1 VEKEIRVSRRGR
13 ESIEPMKL
21 EFPLYPSQ
29 GKRGYFLYT
38 GEIVILFAIYFGTA
52 RFGLSLDAIS
62 RFATLVWFP
71 SGLAVA
77 ALLLFGYRLWPGIL
91 IGAFLV
97 NLFNGAPLFV
107 ALGIGIGNTLEALV
121 GTYLL
126 KRNKV
131 SYTVDHL
138 RDVLVLVLLAIPLSS
153 LISATFGASSLL
165 LGKVIAFSAYYP
177 TWSAWWIGD
186 MISILI
192 LTPFILTWSTWPRG
206 KVSAKRMAE
215 MCILTVFVLAVG
227 LIVFLGLL
235 HPDQR
240 SYSLTYLVFP
250 PLIWAALRFSP
261 RGVLAAIL
269 ALSTFAIIGTIQG
282 LSSFSMSGPGDGLV
296 LLQSFMGIIAIT
308 SLILAAVMAERRELA
323 LRKDEFISMAGHELR
338 TPLTSLQGY
347 TELLHRKF
355 AQQGN
360 QEAQSYLAKMAMQ
373 INRLSRLIDDL
384 LDISKIQAGKITFA
398 EEAVDV
404 DALVNEV
411 VENLQQT
418 ASQHQIS
425 IEGRAQREIVGDRER
440 LGQVVINLITNAIK
454 YSPGAERIT
463 VHLACTP
470 DTLTVSVQDFG
481 IGIPKAQ
488 QEKVFER
495 FYRVYSDQTRTSSGL
510 GIGLYIAH
518 QIIEQHN
525 GKMWVE
531 SVEGQ
536 GSTFSFSLPAVR
548 EA

>member
-1 VEKEIRVSRRGR
+1 MVV
-13 ESIEPMKL
+13 
-21 EFPLYPSQ
+21 
-29 GKRGYFLYT
+29 
-38 GEIVILFAIYFGTA
+38 LFAIYFGTA
-52 RFGLSLDAIS
+52 KFGLSLNAVS

-77 ALLLFGYRLWPGIL
+77 ALLLFGYHLWPGIL
-91 IGAFLV
+91 MGAFLV

-126 KRNKV
+126 KRNQF

-138 RDVLVLVLLAIPLSS
+138 RDVLVLVLLAVPLSA

-165 LGKVIAFSAYYP
+165 LGKVIAFSSYYP

-192 LTPFILTWSTWPRG
+192 LTPFLLTWNTWPRG
-206 KVSAKRMAE
+206 KVSAKCMAE
-215 MCILTVFVLAVG
+215 MGILTLFVLAVG

-250 PLIWAALRFSP
+250 PLIWAALRFGP
-261 RGVLAAIL
+261 RGVLLAIL
-269 ALSTFAIIGTIQG
+269 ALSTFAIVGTIQG
-282 LSSFSMSGPGDGLV
+282 LSPFSTSGPGDGLV

-308 SLILAAVMAERRELA
+308 SLILAAVMAERKELA
-323 LRKDEFISMAGHELR
+323 QRKDEFISMAGHELR
-338 TPLTSLQGY
+338 TPLTSLQGF

-355 AQQGN
+355 TQQGN
-360 QEAQSYLAKMAMQ
+360 QEGQRYLAKMAMQ
-373 INRLSRLIDDL
+373 INQLSRLIDDL
-384 LDISKIQAGKITFA
+384 LDISKMQTGKITFA

-404 DALVNEV
+404 DALVSEV
-411 VENLQQT
+411 VESLQQT
-418 ASQHQIS
+418 TSQHQIS
-425 IEGRAQREIVGDRER
+425 IEGGVQREIVGDRER
-440 LGQVVINLITNAIK
+440 LGQVLINLITNAIK
-454 YSPGAERIT
+454 YSPRAESII
-463 VHLACTP
+463 VHLACTD

-481 IGIPKAQ
+481 IGIPKAHR
-488 QEKVFER
+488 EKVFER
-495 FYRVYSDQTRTSSGL
+495 FYRVHSNRDRTYSGL

-518 QIIEQHN
+518 QIVERHD

-536 GSTFSFSLPAVR
+536 GSTFSFSLPIAR

>member
-1 VEKEIRVSRRGR
+1 
-13 ESIEPMKL
+13 MKL
-21 EFPLYPSQ
+21 KFPLYPSQ
-29 GKRGYFLYT
+29 SKRGYFLYA

-52 RFGLSLDAIS
+52 RFGLSLNAVS

-77 ALLLFGYRLWPGIL
+77 GLLLFGYRLWPGIL
-91 IGAFLV
+91 MGAFLV

-126 KRNKV
+126 KRNKF

-138 RDVLVLVLLAIPLSS
+138 RDVLVLVLLAVPVST
-153 LISATFGASSLL
+153 LISSTFGVSSLL

-192 LTPFILTWSTWPRG
+192 LTPFLLIWSTWPRG
-206 KVSAKRMAE
+206 KVSVRRMAE
-215 MCILTVFVLAVG
+215 IGILTVFVLAVG

-250 PLIWAALRFSP
+250 PLIWAALRFST
-261 RGVLAAIL
+261 RGVLCAIL
-269 ALSTFAIIGTIQG
+269 ALSTFAIVGTRQG
-282 LSSFSMSGPGDGLV
+282 LSPFSTSGPSEGLV
-296 LLQSFMGIIAIT
+296 LLQSFMGIVAIT

-323 LRKDEFISMAGHELR
+323 QRKDEFISMASHELK
-338 TPLTSLQGY
+338 TPLTTLQGY
-347 TELLHRKF
+347 TELLHKKF
-355 AQQGN
+355 ARQGN
-360 QEAQSYLAKMAMQ
+360 QEAQLYLARMAMQ
-373 INRLSRLIDDL
+373 INQLTRLIDDL
-384 LDISKIQAGKITFA
+384 LDISKMQAGKIAFA

-404 DALVNEV
+404 NALVSEV
-411 VENLQQT
+411 VEDLQQT
-418 ASQHQIS
+418 SSQHQIS
-425 IEGRAQREIVGDRER
+425 IEGRAQREIVGDKER
-440 LGQVVINLITNAIK
+440 LGQVLINLITNAIK
-454 YSPGAERIT
+454 YSPRAERIIVRLT
-463 VHLACTP
+463 STH

-481 IGIPKAQ
+481 IGIPKAH

-495 FYRVYSDQTRTSSGL
+495 FYRVYSDQVRTYSGL

-518 QIIEQHN
+518 QIIERHA
-525 GKMWVE
+525 GKMRVE
-531 SVEGQ
+531 SIEGQ
-536 GSTFSFSLPAVR
+536 GSTFSFSLPVAR
-548 EA
+548 EV